1 MLNGLKN
8 LFGGQAAMLQMV
20 KPMLP
25 KIIADTKPAIKTAY
39 QQKILELE
47 NGLDYEL
54 ANEDEFRQEIAPF
67 IVIRGGEFQA
77 NWCVL
82 DHQVNEIGE
91 WEITVSDTLESITL
105 DEILQSVLAE
115 TDQPTEPKQTF
126 ELPEPQQKEGTLLER
141 AGVTEKPTIEQKII
155 ERHNKYAAQRFV
167 AVQVGKSLQVIE
179 GPAPEGETVYY
190 GHNDQEICQNWVDE
204 ANRKGGLQL

>member
-1 MLNGLKN
+1 
-8 LFGGQAAMLQMV
+8 MLQMV

-25 KIIADTKPAIKTAY
+25 KIIADTKPALKDAY
-39 QQKILELE
+39 RAKITELE
-47 NGLDYEL
+47 NALDYEL
-54 ANEDEFRQEIAPF
+54 ANEDEFKQEIAPF
-67 IVIRGGEFQA
+67 IVVRGGEFQA

-82 DHQVNEIGE
+82 DHEVNEIGE
-91 WEITVSDTLESITL
+91 WEISVSDTLESITL
-105 DEILQSVLAE
+105 DEILESVLNA
-115 TDQPTEPKQTF
+115 DAGQEPPRQTF

-167 AVQVGKSLQVIE
+167 VVQVGQSLQVIE

-190 GHNDQEICQNWVDE
+190 GHNDQEICQNWADE